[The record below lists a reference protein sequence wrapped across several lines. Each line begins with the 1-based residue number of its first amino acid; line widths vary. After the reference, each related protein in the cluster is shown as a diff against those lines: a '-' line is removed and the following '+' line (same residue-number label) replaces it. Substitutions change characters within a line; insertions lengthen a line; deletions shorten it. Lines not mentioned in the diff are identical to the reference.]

1 MDPTDYF
8 VHKEETERGPLF
20 HICRLREDGEPLCH
34 IKDDAAEDSLLDD
47 LMIGDSQGNNVSYI
61 HCGAIERMLD
71 NGSAIAGLDFG
82 EESAE
87 GGYEV
92 ALEEKLEYVRGNDCT
107 PSLPSMPRP
116 EFYIWYGEGCC
127 DDKTPDY
134 AEARRI
140 RRALRIDGHD
150 AYIADAD
157 QNEIMHYELTLPGF
171 DRGTDETDDLVIWV
185 AAISEE
191 EVLKAATDCSEGFRV
206 EGYSV
211 ADIPDDCEPDFILPS
226 QAADLRDRVDQ
237 LRGAN
242 SPTMKA

>member
-20 HICRLREDGEPLCH
+20 HIFRLREDGEPLCH

-116 EFYIWYGEGCC
+116 EF
-127 DDKTPDY
+127 
-134 AEARRI
+134 R
-140 RRALRIDGHD
+140 
-150 AYIADAD
+150 
-157 QNEIMHYELTLPGF
+157 HYELTLPGF
-171 DRGTDETDDLVIWV
+171 NGGTDETDNLVIWV

-191 EVLKAATDCSEGFRV
+191 EVLKAATDCSDGFSV

-211 ADIPDDCEPDFILPS
+211 ANIPDDCEPDFILPS